1 MGTDTAT
8 PTKENRMET
17 NMNLVAFHDKELIT
31 DSEIVAQVFGKN
43 HKDVLRS
50 IYAII
55 QKNEELND
63 HERRSALMV
72 EERLLKIEESSP
84 QPEERRREFGEG
96 AGKLISEP
104 AQTPQPPTAHD
115 MLLAKAYDETFER
128 ERNEIDSSKRQY
140 FRRVDVVVDLGM
152 GRSRLS
158 HEYEM
163 NRDGFFL
170 LAMGFTGPKAL
181 EFKVQ
186 FIQEFNRLESAVLN
200 QLKSDSQKLHLIE
213 DRSRW
218 QDMEWRLRTL
228 EAEKREM
235 SDRLTLLETK
245 GKTVTKLQ
253 SDIRRGGFRDAAN
266 IFYPPVRTALRR
278 LVTASSQ
285 SNVEKM
291 RTAILYVIELL
302 YKSMDK
308 TVDVTNRYDL
318 DLEATYDE
326 EAVRDFDEKF
336 ATQYFGTST
345 L

>member
-1 MGTDTAT
+1 MRT
-8 PTKENRMET
+8 EL
-17 NMNLVAFHDKELIT
+17 MNLVAFHDKELIT
-31 DSEIVAQVFGKN
+31 TSSIVAEVFGMRHDN
-43 HKDVLRS
+43 VLQ
-50 IYAII
+50 AIENLKGGLTALPTSRVSPENSGDTQTDKSKI
-55 QKNEELND
+55 GFIPEEHL
-63 HERRSALMV
+63 R
-72 EERLLKIEESSP
+72 KIAEMSP

-104 AQTPQPPTAHD
+104 IQTQPPTEWD
-115 MLLAKAYDETFER
+115 MLLAQAYDKTFER

-186 FIQEFNRLESAVLN
+186 FIQEFNRLEHITYDKLRE
-200 QLKSDSQKLHLIE
+200 DSEKLHQIQ
-213 DRSRW
+213 DQSRL

-253 SDIRRGGFRDAAN
+253 SDIRRGGFRDAAH
-266 IFYPPVRTALRR
+266 IFYPPVRAALRR

-291 RTAILYVIELL
+291 RTTILYVIELL

-326 EAVRDFDEKF
+326 ETVRDFDEKF